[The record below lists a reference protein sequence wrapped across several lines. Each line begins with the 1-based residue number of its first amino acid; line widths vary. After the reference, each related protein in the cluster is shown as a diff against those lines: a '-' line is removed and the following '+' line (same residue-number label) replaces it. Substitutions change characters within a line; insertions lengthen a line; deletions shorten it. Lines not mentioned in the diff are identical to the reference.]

1 MSIKTCRLHPNV
13 GVELPGF
20 VLGAER
26 SDDELAE
33 LRALWL
39 EHGLLLIRDPD
50 VTAESQIAFSRS
62 FGELEAHPL
71 GKTVRSSEHEE
82 LLVLDNRDETQAY
95 VSYYDGRPLA
105 GRLFWHSDLIYTG
118 APNQGAVLRAVE
130 IPEEDGL
137 TGFVDQARAYD
148 SLPETMKQR
157 IKGLEVVYRW
167 DVDMTQNRY
176 VDRSSYE
183 PGPKA
188 PKKASDMNLPDF
200 PDCAYPIAL
209 VHPESGRDIL
219 NISPM
224 FLHRIVGLPDDE
236 SDAILRELVEH
247 VTQPELA
254 YYHHWKPDDVILWDN
269 WRMMHSATGTAPGV
283 KRIIHRTTILGGVEL
298 GRVV

>member
-1 MSIKTCRLHPNV
+1 MSIKVRPLHPNV

-20 VLGAER
+20 VLAAEQ
-26 SDDELAE
+26 SDDELSE

-39 EHGLLLIRDPD
+39 QHGLLLIRDPD

-71 GKTVRSSEHEE
+71 GKAVRSSEHEE

-130 IPEEDGL
+130 IPEEGGL

-148 SLPETMKQR
+148 LLPEAMKQR

-176 VDRSSYE
+176 VDRSNYE

-236 SDAILRELVEH
+236 SDAILRDLVDH

-254 YYHHWKPDDVILWDN
+254 YYHQWKPDDVVLWDN

-283 KRIIHRTTILGGVEL
+283 KRIIHRTTILGGVKL

>member
-1 MSIKTCRLHPNV
+1 MPIETRPLHPHV

-26 SDDELAE
+26 TPAERAE
-33 LRALWL
+33 LRSLWL
-39 EHGLLLIRDPD
+39 EHGLLLVRDPD
-50 VTAESQIAFSRS
+50 VTSESQIAFSRG

-71 GKTVRSSEHEE
+71 GQTVRSQAHEE

-130 IPEEDGL
+130 IPDEDGL
-137 TGFVDQARAYD
+137 TGFIDQARAYD
-148 SLPETMKQR
+148 RLPEPMKRR
-157 IKGLEVVYRW
+157 IQGLEVVYRW
-167 DVDMTQNRY
+167 DVDMTRNRY
-176 VDRSSYE
+176 VDRRGYE

-188 PKKASDMNLPDF
+188 PTKASDMNFPDF
-200 PDCAYPIAL
+200 PDCAYPMVL
-209 VHPESGRDIL
+209 THPESGREIL

-224 FLHRIVGLPDDE
+224 FLHHVVGLPDAE
-236 SDAILRELVEH
+236 SDALLRDLVEH
-247 VTQPELA
+247 VTQSELA
-254 YYHHWKPDDVILWDN
+254 YYHDWQSDDVILWDN
-269 WRMMHSATGTAPGV
+269 WRLMHSATGTAPGV
-283 KRIIHRTTILGGVEL
+283 KRIIHRTTILGGTTL

>member
-1 MSIKTCRLHPNV
+1 MSLDTRPLHPNL
-13 GVELPGF
+13 GVE
-20 VLGAER
+20 VLGLALGATRSEAER
-26 SDDELAE
+26 AE

-39 EHGLLLIRDPD
+39 EHGLLLIRDPE
-50 VTAESQIAFSRS
+50 VTPESQIAFSRG
-62 FGELEAHPL
+62 FGELEVHPL
-71 GKTVRSSEHEE
+71 GQTVRSSEHEE

-105 GRLFWHSDLIYTG
+105 GRLFWHKDLIYTG

-130 IPEEDGL
+130 IPDEDGL

-148 SLPETMKQR
+148 RLPEATKQR

-167 DVDMTQNRY
+167 DVDMERNRY
-176 VDRSSYE
+176 VDRRGYE

-188 PKKASDMNLPDF
+188 PKQASDMNLPDF
-200 PDCAYPIAL
+200 PDCAYPIVLA
-209 VHPESGRDIL
+209 HPESGREIL

-236 SDAILRELVEH
+236 SDALLHELVDH
-247 VTQPELA
+247 VTQPDFA
-254 YYHHWKPDDVILWDN
+254 YYHRWAPDDVILWDN

-283 KRIIHRTTILGGVEL
+283 MRIIHRTTIVGGAEL
-298 GRVV
+298 GRIV

>member
-1 MSIKTCRLHPNV
+1 MPLETRSLHPNV
-13 GVELPGF
+13 GIEIPGL

-26 SDDELAE
+26 SEAERAE

-39 EHGLLLIRDPD
+39 EHGLVLIHDPE
-50 VTAESQIAFSRS
+50 VTPESQIAFSRG

-148 SLPETMKQR
+148 LLPEATKQR

-167 DVDMTQNRY
+167 DVDMSRNRY
-176 VDRSSYE
+176 VDRQGYE

-188 PKKASDMNLPDF
+188 PKKASDMNFPDF
-200 PDCAYPIAL
+200 PDCAYPIVL
-209 VHPESGRDIL
+209 VHPESGREIL

-224 FLHRIVGLPDDE
+224 FLHHVVGLPEDE
-236 SDAILRELVEH
+236 SDALLHELVDH

-254 YYHHWKPDDVILWDN
+254 YYHRWKPDDVILWDN

-283 KRIIHRTTILGGVEL
+283 KRIIHRTTILGGAKL
-298 GRVV
+298 GRIV